1 MNQILIPPDVSELL
15 DPISAENA
23 AGTDPEMS
31 AEFIS
36 LEAEMSKMGEINYPE
51 SVKLS
56 RKILKEQAKHFK
68 VVGWLCLSWLR
79 TEGISGLKKGL
90 ILTLEL
96 IKKYQKQLLPED
108 ENQLN
113 KAIQYLNKEKRIQLA
128 LQKVEINDENVQD
141 ILEIQNVMTALSEVV
156 KNLFPTSPPSF
167 ENLTQ
172 IIDKKSKS
180 TGSSDPGK
188 ESAEPTS
195 KEEPVIEKPD
205 EVSEQKE
212 ESETQKEPESQEV
225 VNEKATDKPD
235 VKGAEEKDAG
245 VSEKP
250 VYDIPPEVVD
260 LLNDIS
266 ADMPAGEDVENS
278 TDQELLVVYMNL
290 ETEISKYSGNDY
302 ESCMHWA
309 RKIIGERSK
318 HLRVTLWYLIAW
330 FRKES
335 LVGFKNGLML
345 LTELLKKYGEKLY
358 PENTP
363 QKTKII
369 QLLNTDTRIKILEKI
384 EVNADTAKDLI
395 EIGQIFD
402 ILKSECQKL
411 FPDSPPK
418 LNQIQEIIEEKSNAA
433 KAATKPS
440 PRSSE
445 ADTAGSAE
453 KSSSSTAP
461 VVREKQPAASSTR
474 SMSAGAPVELGTE
487 IEREKDAQILLKK
500 AILFYFQEGPDE
512 AKKRK
517 VPDHPSVYG
526 LSRMFRWGKLN
537 LPPNA
542 DNVTQIEA
550 PNQPKQ
556 NLIMNLLN
564 SKDFDTLIP
573 EIEVNFLNREDFL
586 YWLDAQFYVVQALEQ
601 KGGSGIESSKE
612 IKFNLAR
619 LLERLPAL
627 PKLLFK
633 DKKTPFASKDTL
645 SWIEDDVKLSFG
657 NQKPKEKI
665 LPPIIGEEYDEIGKF
680 YEKACEEL
688 PENFEKNVKEM
699 QVAIAGDTRLKGKFL
714 RLLNLAN
721 YCYVAKKYSIAKV
734 LFNELMDKIDD
745 YKINE
750 WEKALCVAVWQS
762 TYLNNIKLLETEL
775 KSNQREEIDKQQV
788 TLFGRI
794 GKYDS
799 VLALSLSDIQQN
811 KGE

>member
-15 DPISAENA
+15 DPISPENA

-56 RKILKEQAKHFK
+56 QKILKEQAKHFK

-79 TEGISGLKKGL
+79 TEGIPGLKKSL

-113 KAIQYLNKEKRIQLA
+113 KAVQYLNKEKRIQLA
-128 LQKVEINDENVQD
+128 LQKLEINDENVQD
-141 ILEIQNVMTALSEVV
+141 MLEIQNVITELSEEV

-172 IIDKKSKS
+172 IIDEKSKS
-180 TGSSDPGK
+180 TGSSAPGK
-188 ESAEPTS
+188 KSAKPTS
-195 KEEPVIEKPD
+195 EDEPVIEKPD

-212 ESETQKEPESQEV
+212 ESETQKELESQEE

-235 VKGAEEKDAG
+235 VKGKEEKGAA

-250 VYDIPPEVVD
+250 LYDIPPEVTD

-266 ADMPAGEDVENS
+266 GDIPVGEDVENS

-433 KAATKPS
+433 QAATKPS
-440 PRSSE
+440 TRPSD

-453 KSSSSTAP
+453 KSSSSTAS
-461 VVREKQPAASSTR
+461 VVKEKQAAASPAR
-474 SMSAGAPVELGTE
+474 SVSAGAPIELGME

-517 VPDHPSVYG
+517 VPDHPSIYG

-586 YWLDAQFYVVQALEQ
+586 YWLDAQYYAVQALEQ

-619 LLERLPAL
+619 LLDRLPAL

-645 SWIEDDVKLSFG
+645 SWIENEVKLSFG

-665 LPPIIGEEYDEIGKF
+665 LPPIMGEEYDEIGKF
-680 YEKACEEL
+680 YEKACEKL

-762 TYLNNIKLLETEL
+762 TYLNNIKLLETDL

-788 TLFGRI
+788 TLFDRI